1 MGTQNRVIESS
12 KSRTIQIYHRSLN
25 MDSRNMN
32 FDHGDGDAAF
42 KQLDADFMGVLRTTI
57 GEQKTLWDVEDNFD
71 KDPWVTWL
79 RARWMGS
86 FVYATIYVVGIFGG
100 QYLMKKRER
109 FELTLTLTLWNVVLA
124 GFSIMGA
131 IRCTSEL
138 FYTLTNKGVH
148 DSIVDMSFY
157 DGPSGLW
164 VLLFTLSKLMELGDT
179 VFIVLRKTN
188 LIFLHWYHHIATL
201 IYCWNAYAEQTGT
214 GRWFVAMNF
223 CVHSLMYSYY
233 ALRALKFKIPR
244 FVMVT
249 ITGLQTIQID
259 WRIAQRVRLQP
270 QNSRFASAPNM
281 GQLVLRQRHVFLVSL
296 PLLEVFLQRLHR

>member
-1 MGTQNRVIESS
+1 
-12 KSRTIQIYHRSLN
+12 
-25 MDSRNMN
+25 MDSRDLT
-32 FDHGDGDAAF
+32 FDHGNGNQDAAF

-79 RARWMGS
+79 RARWMDS
-86 FVYATIYVVGIFGG
+86 LVYAAIYVVVIFGG

-214 GRWFVAMNF
+214 GRWFVTMNF
-223 CVHSLMYSYY
+223 CVHSLMYTYY
-233 ALRALKFKIPR
+233 ALSSLKVQDPTFR
-244 FVMVT
+244 HGHHHGFANDSNV
-249 ITGLQTIQID
+249 D

-270 QNSRFASAPNM
+270 QNSRFACAPNM